1 MVEGGLD
8 VVILIDGLSRLARAY
23 NLVAP
28 GNGKVLVE
36 GVAAGALYP
45 PKRFFGAARALDEGG
60 SLTVIAT
67 AAVETGWR
75 LDEMILE
82 SLQGTANSVV
92 RLDRRAADRR
102 VYPAIDVVASCTRE
116 LHRLKGDARMLEGHA
131 LADALVA
138 IEDNVSGSA
147 IDWVLDQIK
156 STRTNQEILSNLS
169 ASTGS
174 VAPS

>member
-8 VVILIDGLSRLARAY
+8 VVILLDGLSRLARAY
-23 NLVAP
+23 NLAAP
-28 GNGKVLVE
+28 GSGKVLVN
-36 GVAAGALYP
+36 GVDAAALYP

-67 AAVETGWR
+67 AAVETGWL

-82 SLQGTANSVV
+82 SLQGTANSVI

-116 LHRLKGDARMLEGHA
+116 VHRLNGEERAHKAQV
-131 LADALVA
+131 LADTLVG
-138 IEDNVSGSA
+138 IEDADENQHGSA
-147 IDWVLDQIK
+147 LDWVLERI
-156 STRTNQEILSNLS
+156 SATGSNEEILSGL
-169 ASTGS
+169 
-174 VAPS
+174 

>member
-1 MVEGGLD
+1 
-8 VVILIDGLSRLARAY
+8 
-23 NLVAP
+23 
-28 GNGKVLVE
+28 
-36 GVAAGALYP
+36 
-45 PKRFFGAARALDEGG
+45 
-60 SLTVIAT
+60 
-67 AAVETGWR
+67 
-75 LDEMILE
+75 MILE

-102 VYPAIDVVASCTRE
+102 LYPAIDVVASSTRE

-138 IEDNVSGSA
+138 IEDDVSGSA

>member
-1 MVEGGLD
+1 M
-8 VVILIDGLSRLARAY
+8 
-23 NLVAP
+23 
-28 GNGKVLVE
+28 
-36 GVAAGALYP
+36 
-45 PKRFFGAARALDEGG
+45 
-60 SLTVIAT
+60 AT

-116 LHRLKGDARMLEGHA
+116 LHRLRDDERALAGQA

-138 IEDNVSGSA
+138 IEDSEHGSA
-147 IDWVLDQIK
+147 IDWVLEQIDK
-156 STRTNQEILSNLS
+156 TNSNQQILTQLS
-169 ASTGS
+169 ASRDS
-174 VAPS
+174 AIS